1 MAESTST
8 PAGTGAIGTSE
19 AAEQIANLSDDVFG
33 DEPEAPAKKRKVPA
47 PAAEG
52 ADEDEA
58 ESEEDGDE
66 EEPETDEEDADE
78 EKDEDDDSAED
89 EDEEEESEDDE
100 NQLIPV
106 KVDGKVEKVT
116 LEELKKGYSRTKTF
130 TQRTQEAAERSK
142 AAESLRAE
150 VEQERA
156 IVAQVA
162 ADLRARLEQTEQEPD
177 WDALRESDPVEWS
190 IQRQVWADKQSERE
204 RLKNVEREL
213 QRRNQEAQSKRFQE
227 TLTKERESLFEKVP
241 EWKEKPELATKE
253 LAKIR
258 TLMVS
263 ELDFTEEEADR
274 VYDHRA
280 VLALRDAVRFRDLI
294 KRQAKLAKEGKPAK
308 VVEKV
313 LTPGSGK
320 TKMGAAAERK
330 QAMETLRKSGSTHD
344 AARAISMIP
353 GLL

>member
-1 MAESTST
+1 MGESTST
-8 PAGTGAIGTSE
+8 PAGTGAIGTTE

-33 DEPEAPAKKRKVPA
+33 DEPEKPAKKRTPP
-47 PAAEG
+47 PAAPEG
-52 ADEDEA
+52 ADEDES

-66 EEPETDEEDADE
+66 PEAPEDADE
-78 EKDEDDDSAED
+78 EQEEEQDEDDDSAED
-89 EDEEEESEDDE
+89 EDEEESEDE
-100 NQLIPV
+100 EEALIPV
-106 KVDGKVEKVT
+106 PVDGKIEKLT
-116 LEELKKGYSRTKTF
+116 LEELKKGYSRTKVF
-130 TQRTQEAAERSK
+130 TQRTQEAADARK
-142 AAESLRAE
+142 AAEALRAE

-162 ADLRARLEQTEQEPD
+162 ADLRARLEKTEQEPD
-177 WDALRESDPVEWS
+177 WDNLRETDPVEWS
-190 IQRQVWADKQSERE
+190 IQRQIWTDKKAERE
-204 RLKNVEREL
+204 RLTNVEREL
-213 QRRNQEAQSKRFQE
+213 QRRNQEAQAARFQE

-253 LAKIR
+253 LTKIR

-263 ELDFTEEEADR
+263 ELGFTEEEADQ

-280 VLALRDAVRFRDLI
+280 VLALRDAVRFRELI

-313 LTPGSGK
+313 LTPGNGK
-320 TKMGAAAERK
+320 SKMGAAAERK
-330 QAMETLRKSGSTHD
+330 QAMQTLRKTGSTKD